1 MDFYKRVAIRRP
13 GPVPPLCI
21 STSRE
26 NDSASKQSPIENPS
40 PSEVEKV
47 FKKIEDRLFR
57 GRTKALKIFELF
69 DVDKDGSYLITLI
82 ESSNY
87 FQRLHHS

>member
-13 GPVPPLCI
+13 GPAPPLCI
-21 STSRE
+21 STSKE
-26 NDSASKQSPIENPS
+26 NDSASKEPPIENPS
-40 PSEVEKV
+40 SLEVEKV

-69 DVDKDGSYLITLI
+69 DVDKDGSYIIILIG
-82 ESSNY
+82 SFNCFS
-87 FQRLHHS
+87 RLHHS